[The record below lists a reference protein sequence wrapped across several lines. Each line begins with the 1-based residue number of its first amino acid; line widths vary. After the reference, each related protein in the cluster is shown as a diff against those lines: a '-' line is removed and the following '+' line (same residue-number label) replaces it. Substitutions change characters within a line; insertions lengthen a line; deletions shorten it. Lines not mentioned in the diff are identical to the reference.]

1 MKDRRRLWNGQVV
14 AYAVRS
20 GMRRASPPTK
30 AEHVIATYANSFPV
44 AHTFAFAGFPVSA
57 FRFTKGEPKIYKSSP
72 IAERG
77 FCRDCGSSLIVRY
90 LEQMGGGAKSGP
102 GQYWVGIGT
111 LDHPEAVTLDYHYCV
126 EGQLPW
132 VHFDD
137 DLPRTRCD
145 EDPDL
150 AATSAAA
157 ESKVK

>member
-1 MKDRRRLWNGQVV
+1 M
-14 AYAVRS
+14 
-20 GMRRASPPTK
+20 
-30 AEHVIATYANSFPV
+30 
-44 AHTFAFAGFPVSA
+44 
-57 FRFTKGEPKIYKSSP
+57 
-72 IAERG
+72 
-77 FCRDCGSSLIVRY
+77 IVRY

-111 LDHPEAVTLDYHYCV
+111 LDHPEAVTLDYHYGV

-150 AATSAAA
+150 ATTYAAA
-157 ESKVK
+157 ESKAK

>member
-1 MKDRRRLWNGQVV
+1 MEWTGGCICGAIRYEASEPPNKSGTCHCHICQQFSGS
-14 AYAVRS
+14 AYW
-20 GMRRASPPTK
+20 
-30 AEHVIATYANSFPV
+30 
-44 AHTFAFAGFPVSA
+44 AFAGFPVSA

-77 FCRDCGSSLIVRY
+77 FCRDCGSSMIVRY

-111 LDHPEAVTLDYHYCV
+111 LDHPEAVTLDYHYGV

-150 AATSAAA
+150 ATTYAAA
-157 ESKVK
+157 ESKAK